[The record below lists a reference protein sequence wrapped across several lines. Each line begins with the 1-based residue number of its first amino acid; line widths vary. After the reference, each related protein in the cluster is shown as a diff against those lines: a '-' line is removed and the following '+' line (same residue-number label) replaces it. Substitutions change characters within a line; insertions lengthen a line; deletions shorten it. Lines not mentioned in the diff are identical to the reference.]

1 MVEVQRTIDRVTDRS
16 RIVELDIHGTVNKHI
31 MALKQ
36 REAELVSKVEQIRG
50 VNNILNIAKHI
61 PICTIF
67 LVDIKF
73 A

>member
-16 RIVELDIHGTVNKHI
+16 RIVELDIHGTINKHI

-50 VNNILNIAKHI
+50 VSFEHLIFYPNNINKTLLN
-61 PICTIF
+61 
-67 LVDIKF
+67 LRMV
-73 A
+73 

>member
-16 RIVELDIHGTVNKHI
+16 RIVEMDIHGTVNKHI

-50 VNNILNIAKHI
+50 VN
-61 PICTIF
+61 IF
-67 LVDIKF
+67 QTLLSIYLSVRF
-73 A
+73 F